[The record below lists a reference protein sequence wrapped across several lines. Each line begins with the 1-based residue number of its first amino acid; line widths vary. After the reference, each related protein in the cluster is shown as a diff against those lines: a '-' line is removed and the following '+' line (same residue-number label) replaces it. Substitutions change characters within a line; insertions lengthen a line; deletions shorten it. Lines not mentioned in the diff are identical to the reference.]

1 MTAVLGQPRGSDI
14 LQLDVA
20 LPSNSIVTPASVEV
34 RLLLAT
40 ATTMR
45 SEPRVAI
52 ARSLAPGADF
62 DLLGRLARRHAV
74 TPLVYRFLEDSC
86 ADIIPVSRLAALR
99 TNYQLI
105 VLFNRHLAGELVR
118 LSGLLCDAGVETLS
132 LKGPMLAEIAY
143 GSLELRQF
151 VDLDLLLHR
160 GDLPRAAEVL
170 SGEHY
175 TSMLTR
181 RERAGDPYFQEFED
195 FFSGP
200 GGVGGIDVHWQ
211 LTPRA
216 FPFAPNEESVWC
228 RAITVE
234 LIGVKIRVPDHVDHL
249 LYLCAH
255 GAKHGWHSLSNIC
268 DVAELLRA
276 RREIDLREALDRA
289 ARCGGRKILLTG
301 LYLAHTLADAP
312 IPDDIETLLRS
323 DRDVGA
329 LSSTVASELF
339 RRPPDKEPIVE
350 PWAIPFRSI
359 EGTSARIRYVVGR
372 LLAPTMGD
380 YQMLPLPRALFGLY
394 WLMRPFRMTVQYGP
408 RLIRGAL
415 GGSGLEA
422 GVDPR

>member
-1 MTAVLGQPRGSDI
+1 LGQSRGSDI

-20 LPSNSIVTPASVEV
+20 TSSNSVMAPRSAEARI
-34 RLLLAT
+34 LLAA
-40 ATTMR
+40 ATTLR
-45 SEPRVAI
+45 NQTRVAI
-52 ARSLAPGADF
+52 VRSLAEGADF

-74 TPLVYRFLEDSC
+74 TPLVYRFLEDTS
-86 ADIIPVSRLAALR
+86 ADILPAARLAALR

-118 LSGLLCDAGVETLS
+118 LTRLLAEAGVATLS

-143 GSLELRQF
+143 GSIELRQF
-151 VDLDLLLHR
+151 ADLDLLLSR
-160 GDLPRAAEVL
+160 GDLPRAAAVL

-181 RERAGDPYFQEFED
+181 RERAADPYFQEFED

-216 FPFAPNEESVWC
+216 FPFAPDEDSVW
-228 RAITVE
+228 RRSITVE
-234 LIGVKIRVPDHVDHL
+234 LMGAKIRVPDHTDHL

-268 DVAELLRA
+268 DVAELIRA
-276 RREIDLREALDRA
+276 RPEIDPREALDRA
-289 ARCGGRKILLTG
+289 ARCGGRRILLTG

-312 IPDDIETLLRS
+312 LPEEIEMRLRA
-323 DRDVGA
+323 DRDVAA
-329 LSSTVASELF
+329 LSTLVTRELF
-339 RRPPDKEPIVE
+339 RKPPDIEAAVE

-359 EGTSARIRYVVGR
+359 ETRSARARYVVGR

-380 YQMLPLPRALFGLY
+380 YQMLPLPRALFSLY
-394 WLMRPFRMTVQYGP
+394 WLMRPFRMTLQYGP
-408 RLIRGAL
+408 RLIRGAFGGAGL
-415 GGSGLEA
+415 GA

>member
-1 MTAVLGQPRGSDI
+1 MRPVLGQSGGKAI

-20 LPSNSIVTPASVEV
+20 SSSNSVMAPGEA

-40 ATTMR
+40 ATTLR

-52 ARSLAPGADF
+52 ARSHAASADF
-62 DLLGRLARRHAV
+62 DLLSRLARRHAV
-74 TPLVYRFLEDSC
+74 TPLVYRFLVDTC
-86 ADIIPVSRLAALR
+86 ADIVPEARLAALR
-99 TNYQLI
+99 TNYHLI
-105 VLFNRHLAGELVR
+105 VLFNRHLASELVR
-118 LSGLLCDAGVETLS
+118 LTHLLADAGVATLS

-143 GSLELRQF
+143 GSIERRQF

-160 GDLPRAAEVL
+160 GDLARAAEVL
-170 SGEHY
+170 SAEHY

-216 FPFAPNEESVWC
+216 FPFAPDEDSVWR

-234 LIGVKIRVPDHVDHL
+234 LMGAAIRVPDHIDHL

-255 GAKHGWHSLSNIC
+255 GAKHGWHSLSNVC

-276 RREIDLREALDRA
+276 RREIDLNEALDRA
-289 ARCGGRKILLTG
+289 ARCGGRRILLTG
-301 LYLAHTLADAP
+301 LFLARTLADALL
-312 IPDDIETLLRS
+312 PDDIDALIRA
-323 DRDVGA
+323 DRDVTA
-329 LSSTVASELF
+329 LSSLAARELF
-339 RRPPDKEPIVE
+339 RRPPDKEPVVE
-350 PWAIPFRSI
+350 PWTIPFRSI
-359 EGTSARIRYVVGR
+359 ETTLGRVRYVVGR

-380 YQMLPLPRALFGLY
+380 YQMLPLPRAMFGVY
-394 WLMRPFRMTVQYGP
+394 WLMRPFRMTLQYGP

-415 GGSGLEA
+415 GGAGLSA
-422 GVDPR
+422 GVDSR